1 MINFG
6 EFFWEISIPVA
17 TTYDTEDTAV
27 PKACQLKAKTLDK
40 SRLYP
45 SPDPPKSPLR
55 RGTLRRVLFPP
66 S

>member
-40 SRLYP
+40 SRFYHSL
-45 SPDPPKSPLR
+45 DPPKSP
-55 RGTLRRVLFPP
+55 
-66 S
+66 